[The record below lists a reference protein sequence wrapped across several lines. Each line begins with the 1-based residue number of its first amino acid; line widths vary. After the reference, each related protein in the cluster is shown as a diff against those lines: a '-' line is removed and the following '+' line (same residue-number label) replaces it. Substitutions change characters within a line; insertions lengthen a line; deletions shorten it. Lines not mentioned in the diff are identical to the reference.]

1 MQSSKIVKL
10 WTFIPLLA
18 SSFIAKGQNLNVN
31 NVLSESQE
39 GIHATNKIG
48 FAEKKVIYKQI
59 DSTNLSLSV
68 YASVFDNPSKK
79 SPAMVFFFGGGWTS
93 GTIKQFEPQAIYF
106 SKRGI
111 TCFLADYRVKDRQ
124 KTTPFE
130 ALKDAKS
137 AIRFIREHAGELN
150 IDTSKIIAAGGSAGG
165 HLAAATALIADY
177 NESTD
182 NQYISSIPNAL
193 VLYNPVFDNGPGGYG
208 YERIGDAYKN
218 FSPLHNINSGAPPT
232 IVFLGNKDHLIP
244 VETAKHYKELMEKV
258 KSRCELFLYEG
269 QGHGFFN
276 YKNLEYYKKTVAET
290 DMFLQ
295 SLGYLSKDPIVEIN

>member
-1 MQSSKIVKL
+1 
-10 WTFIPLLA
+10 
-18 SSFIAKGQNLNVN
+18 
-31 NVLSESQE
+31 
-39 GIHATNKIG
+39 
-48 FAEKKVIYKQI
+48 
-59 DSTNLSLSV
+59 V

-218 FSPLHNINSGAPPT
+218 FSPLHNIKSGAPPT